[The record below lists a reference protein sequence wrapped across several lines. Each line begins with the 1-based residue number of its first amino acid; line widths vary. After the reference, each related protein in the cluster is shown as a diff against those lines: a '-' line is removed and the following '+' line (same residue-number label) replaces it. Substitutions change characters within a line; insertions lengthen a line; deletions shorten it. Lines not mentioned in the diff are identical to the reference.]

1 MPFTRFVETGRIAKC
16 AVGKYKGRLVCIV
29 NVIDQNRVLIDGPTH
44 GVPRQQ
50 FAVNHLHL
58 TKFRVRFP
66 FTARTRVVRDALEKF
81 EIKKK
86 FAETQWQ
93 ERAAAKYRRFNMN
106 DFDRFKLRL
115 ARRERNR
122 IVSKQ
127 YNKMK
132 KEVVRNGML
141 FGKLKKGTKP
151 LPPKR
156 KPEDAKKLKPK
167 KKKKPAKDGK
177 KAAPAKKK

>member
-1 MPFTRFVETGRIAKC
+1 SFTKFVETGRVAKC

-29 NVIDQNRVLIDGPTH
+29 NVIDQNRVLIDGPTS

-50 FAVNHLHL
+50 YAVNHLHL

-66 FTARTRVVRDALEKF
+66 HTARTRLVRDALVKF
-81 EIKKK
+81 DIKKK
-86 FAETQWQ
+86 FSETRWH
-93 ERAAAKYRRFNMN
+93 ERAAAKYKRFNMN

-122 IVSKQ
+122 VVSAQ
-127 YNKMK
+127 YKKMK
-132 KEVVRNGML
+132 KVVVSNGML
-141 FGKLKKGTKP
+141 FGKPRKGTKP

-156 KPEDAKKLKPK
+156 EKKPEDAKKK
-167 KKKKPAKDGK
+167 KKKVRPAKKG
-177 KAAPAKKK
+177 AAGAPAKKK